1 LRIDT
6 KEIAAR
12 AAAEQW
18 KLRRMIDYC
27 YHKSCLRRFLLNYF
41 GDRKHL
47 GMCGTC
53 SVCAPDESSYT
64 GGQKQEGSLA
74 AAGTLR
80 VGRSSKLPEATK
92 LDQFIIEN
100 APAGDALRDDLKKR
114 SRRIQDVSAAIDKDD
129 SATPA
134 RALKEAEVLVVK
146 KVLSCIARIEKEYG
160 KNKFGKGT
168 VAAVLR
174 GSTSKLVR
182 ENNLNKLSTYG
193 LLSDMNQEEIT
204 AFIKALIRAGC
215 IAVQQGLYPTVG
227 LTELGWEVMKGQAE
241 VMLELPG

>member
-27 YHKSCLRRFLLNYF
+27 YHKACLRRFLLNYF

-47 GMCGTC
+47 GTCGTC
-53 SVCAPDESSYT
+53 SVCAPDRSSFIQES
-64 GGQKQEGSLA
+64 KQEKTAA

-80 VGRSSKLPEATK
+80 VGRSSKLPQATK
-92 LDQFIIEN
+92 LDAFIMDN
-100 APAGDALRDDLKKR
+100 APTGAALRDELKKR
-114 SRRIQDVSAAIDKDD
+114 SRRSQEASNATEKDD
-129 SATPA
+129 SITSA
-134 RALKEAEVLVVK
+134 RKLNEDETLVVK
-146 KVLSCIARIEKEYG
+146 KVLSCIARIEKEFG

-174 GSTSKLVR
+174 GSTSKQVR

-193 LLSDMNQEEIT
+193 LLSDMNQEGIT
-204 AFIKALIRAGC
+204 AYQWRKAYIR
-215 IAVQQGLYPTVG
+215 P
-227 LTELGWEVMKGQAE
+227 
-241 VMLELPG
+241 